1 MLFIF
6 SNDFS
11 LIFCIN
17 PRRKKSHS
25 GIFLNSLEKNK
36 NHIVTQVNKN
46 LFNGRKNSIS
56 QKKDDKKEKG
66 T

>member
-1 MLFIF
+1 MI
-6 SNDFS
+6 
-11 LIFCIN
+11 
-17 PRRKKSHS
+17 
-25 GIFLNSLEKNK
+25 LNSLEKNQ

>member
-25 GIFLNSLEKNK
+25 GIFLNSLEKNQ
-36 NHIVTQVNKN
+36 NHKN
-46 LFNGRKNSIS
+46 LFNSRKNSIS